1 MSILLPNEILAA
13 GTLVRLNG
21 GFKAEVVSYE
31 DAANGCAVVHTFK
44 TLEKLIRK
52 NGTNWVWVK
61 IDSPKNVRVSYTSVL
76 EIYKEVI

>member
-13 GTLVRLNG
+13 GTLVKLNG

-44 TLEKLIRK
+44 ILEKLIRK
-52 NGTNWVWVK
+52 NGTNWAWVK